1 MLAKNEFDNRANIV
15 RLEGVRVAPRKLRV
29 IVDMIRHMNVQ
40 EALVTL
46 RYSDRRASDQI
57 AKLLESG
64 VANVRTT
71 IPDWDI
77 DDLYVH
83 MAQVNEGPTMR
94 RFRPR
99 AQGRAS
105 RINKRTSRV
114 VIELRPEPA
123 DENEA

>member
-46 RYSDRRASDQI
+46 RYSDRRASYQI